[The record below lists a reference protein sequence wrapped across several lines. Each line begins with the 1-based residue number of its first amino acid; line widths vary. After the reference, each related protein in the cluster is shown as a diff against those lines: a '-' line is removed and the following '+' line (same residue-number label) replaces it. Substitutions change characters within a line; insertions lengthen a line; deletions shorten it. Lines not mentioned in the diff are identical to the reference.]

1 MDSIQKILEG
11 LTNACV
17 NSRPSYFKPFLDSDK
32 VNSDWPDKESFY
44 EFFKLMISNSRK
56 ISQGEIHLIIKSIGE
71 NKSYYNFH
79 DSIHVHPVL
88 NIVIVEQNDSLHI
101 DILPF

>member
-1 MDSIQKILEG
+1 MDSIQKILDG
-11 LTNACV
+11 LTKACV
-17 NSRPSYFKPFLDSDK
+17 NSQPSYFKPFLLSNK
-32 VNSDWPDKESFY
+32 VTTDWPDKDSFY

-71 NKSYYNFH
+71 NKSCYNFH

>member
-1 MDSIQKILEG
+1 MDIIQKTLEG
-11 LTNACV
+11 LIKACV
-17 NSRPSYFKPFLDSDK
+17 NSQPSYFKPFLDSDK
-32 VNSDWPDKESFY
+32 VTSEWPDKESFY

-56 ISQGEIHLIIKSIGE
+56 ISQGEIHLTIKAIDK
-71 NKSYYNFH
+71 NKSYYYFH

>member
-1 MDSIQKILEG
+1 LDSIQKILDG
-11 LTNACV
+11 LTKACV
-17 NSRPSYFKPFLDSDK
+17 NSRPSYFKPFLLSNK
-32 VNSDWPDKESFY
+32 VTSDWPNKESFY

-56 ISQGEIHLIIKSIGE
+56 ISQGKIHLIIKSIGE

-79 DSIHVHPVL
+79 DSINVHPVL
-88 NIVIVEQNDSLHI
+88 NIVIIEQNDSLHI